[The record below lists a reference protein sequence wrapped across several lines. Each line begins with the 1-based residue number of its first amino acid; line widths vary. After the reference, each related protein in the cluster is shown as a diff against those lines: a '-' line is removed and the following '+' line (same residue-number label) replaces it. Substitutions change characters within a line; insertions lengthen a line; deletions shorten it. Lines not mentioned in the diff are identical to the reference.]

1 MRRSMRGVIAKAGA
15 VGLLLLACG
24 CATQAQR
31 QYQSI
36 STNIKTASEQIAA
49 CAAAVYNSPEAA
61 SLRPHMPL
69 QPIDVTLEQMSDS
82 SVATDQEIHAIF
94 VTHPR
99 VQECRKTY
107 MAEIS
112 QSTPSLVPIYA
123 SFYNKTEDN
132 LLALIQKKLA
142 WGEFAKK
149 QRDAA
154 TDSRTA
160 IQVASQSIVAGLKQ
174 DHQAEIEQRQR
185 AAEAVSQW
193 AQTQQMINAL
203 NHPAPTF
210 YAVPPMT
217 SPSSLN
223 CMSNRTG
230 NTVITNCN

>member
-1 MRRSMRGVIAKAGA
+1 MRRSMGRVMATAGA
-15 VGLLLLACG
+15 LGLLLLVCG

-31 QYQSI
+31 QFQAI
-36 STNIKTASEQIAA
+36 STNNKATSEQIQV
-49 CAAAVYNSPEAA
+49 CATSVYNSPEAA
-61 SLRPHMPL
+61 SLRPHIPL
-69 QPIDVTLEQMSDS
+69 KPFDATLEQMSDS
-82 SVATDQEIHAIF
+82 SVANDQEINAILT
-94 VTHPR
+94 VHPR
-99 VQECRKTY
+99 TQESRKVY
-107 MAEIS
+107 LSELS
-112 QSTPSLVPIYA
+112 QSTPSLVPIYVA
-123 SFYNKTEDN
+123 TYNKNEDN
-132 LLALIQKKLA
+132 ILALIQKKLT
-142 WGEFAKK
+142 WGEFVKQ

-154 TDSRTA
+154 TDAQRA
-160 IQVASQSIVAGLKQ
+160 LQAEGQRIVAGLKQ

-210 YAVPPMT
+210 YAAPPMT